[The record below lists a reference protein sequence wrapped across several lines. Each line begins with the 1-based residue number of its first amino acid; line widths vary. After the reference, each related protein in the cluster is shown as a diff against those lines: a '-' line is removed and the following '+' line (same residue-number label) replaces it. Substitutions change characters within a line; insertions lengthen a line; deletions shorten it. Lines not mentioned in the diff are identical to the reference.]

1 MGDLIIQETLTFNA
15 AKNPTTGPI
24 VDREF
29 SVQGSMVSIT
39 DYSESASGRLS
50 LAAAAADI
58 PFGMGSVAL
67 GKLLFIKTESDVDV
81 KISNALGDSQLLRL
95 AAGRQNLLH
104 VEFTALAFT
113 NPSATDPAKLA
124 VYLAGD

>member
-1 MGDLIIQETLTFNA
+1 MGDLVIQETLAFFA

-39 DYSESASGRLS
+39 DYSESASGRLA
-50 LAAAAADI
+50 LAAADADI
-58 PFGMGSVAL
+58 AFGMGSVAL

-81 KISNALGDSQLLRL
+81 KITNALGASQLLRL
-95 AAGRQNLLH
+95 AAGKQNLMH